1 MKYRPILYF
10 LCTLAFFNA
19 PPVSGKN
26 ISSDLTSPDK
36 GSPLSLDEVIE
47 KVEQRYA
54 GPGFSARFVQKS
66 VLKAMEITDTATG
79 RIYIKRP
86 GMMRWEYE
94 KPDRQIIVTDG
105 SKLWIYRPED
115 NQVMIG
121 KAPSFFGEGKGA
133 SFLSDIKLIK
143 QNFFILPGGKG
154 RNDYYNLKLLPRK
167 KTLDLTG
174 IDLAISS
181 KTFDIV
187 QVITTN
193 EYGDE
198 TRITLRNFQFK
209 QDLEDA
215 LFHFKI
221 PPGVDTVQLE

>member
-1 MKYRPILYF
+1 MPILYF
-10 LCTLAFFNA
+10 LCVIAFFSA

-26 ISSDLTSPDK
+26 ISPALTSPDR

-47 KVEQRYA
+47 RVEKRYA
-54 GPGFSARFVQKS
+54 GSGFSARFVQKS
-66 VLKAMEITDTATG
+66 VLKAMDIIDAASG
-79 RIYIKRP
+79 KIYIKRP

-94 KPDRQIIVTDG
+94 KPDRQIIITDG
-105 SKLWIYRPED
+105 SKLWVYRPED
-115 NQVMIG
+115 NQVMVG
-121 KAPSFFGEGKGA
+121 EAPSFFGEGKGA

-143 QNFFILPGGKG
+143 QNFFILPGEKS
-154 RNDYYNLKLLPRK
+154 RDDYYNLKLLPRK

-174 IDLAISS
+174 IDLLISS

-187 QVITTN
+187 EVITTN

-209 QDLEDA
+209 QDLKDA
-215 LFHFKI
+215 LFSFKI
-221 PPGVDTVQLE
+221 PLGVDVVQLE

>member
-1 MKYRPILYF
+1 MKYTPIFYF
-10 LCTLAFFNA
+10 LWSLTFFNVLWV
-19 PPVSGKN
+19 PEKNVSFA
-26 ISSDLTSPDK
+26 LTLSEK
-36 GSPLSLDEVIE
+36 RSPLSLDEVVA

-54 GPGFSARFVQKS
+54 GSGFSARFIQKS
-66 VLKAMEITDTATG
+66 VLKAMEIIDTASG
-79 RIYIKRP
+79 RIYIKKP

-94 KPDRQIIVTDG
+94 KPDRQTIITDG

-115 NQVMIG
+115 NQVMVG
-121 KAPSFFGEGKGA
+121 EAPSFFGEGKGA

-143 QNFFILPGGKG
+143 QNFFILPGEKG
-154 RNDYYNLKLLPRK
+154 RNDHYHLKLLPRK

-174 IDLAISS
+174 IDLSISG

-198 TRITLRNFQFK
+198 TRITLRDFQFK
-209 QDLEDA
+209 QDLEDS
-215 LFHFKI
+215 LFSFEI
-221 PPGVDTVQLE
+221 PPGVDLVQIE